1 VTGRILH
8 ISDLHLGRS
17 TESEPLTAL
26 RALLPGLDPEIL
38 VVTGDLTH
46 RGRRAE
52 LERARELLES
62 LGLPLL
68 AVPGN
73 HDIPYVFPT
82 RFTRTRDEWDRVFG
96 TTEPVYISGRLAVV
110 GLNSVRP
117 WRQQGGALESSQLE
131 RLLPKLEGTQAG
143 ALRTAAL
150 HHHLAAPPWRAAHKR
165 PVRRR
170 DLVLQSL
177 ASAGVELVLSGH
189 VHQSAVA
196 ERREFE
202 VVEQDQRASIV
213 LATAAGFGRPR
224 PQRRG
229 EALGFNVYE
238 YDQESISAA
247 TWSWSGGS
255 FTEIGRRMF
264 RRREPGR
271 PMRSSASTRAVTRS
285 GTKRRFG

>member
-1 VTGRILH
+1 MTGRILH

-17 TESEPLTAL
+17 EESQPIAAL
-26 RALLPGLDPEIL
+26 RELIPRLEPEIL

-52 LERARELLES
+52 LERAHELLGS

-73 HDIPYVFPT
+73 HDIPYAFPT
-82 RFTRTRDEWDRVFG
+82 RFTQTRAEWERVFG
-96 TTEPVYISGRLAVV
+96 TTQPFYTSESLAIV

-117 WRQQGGALESSQLE
+117 WRQQGGALESSQLDS
-131 RLLPKLEGTQAG
+131 LPSKLVDAPSGV
-143 ALRTAAL
+143 LRTAAL
-150 HHHLAAPPWRAAHKR
+150 HHHLAASPWRAAHKR

-170 DLVLQSL
+170 DFVLQSF

-202 VVEQDQRASIV
+202 VVDDGDSSIV
-213 LATAAGFGRPR
+213 LATSAGFGRPR

-229 EALGFNVYE
+229 EALGFN
-238 YDQESISAA
+238 
-247 TWSWSGGS
+247 
-255 FTEIGRRMF
+255 GRDVVLVA
-264 RRREPGR
+264 RRIRGGR
-271 PMRSSASTRAVTRS
+271 PADVRARQADVNDR
-285 GTKRRFG
+285 

>member
-1 VTGRILH
+1 MTGRILH
-8 ISDLHLGRS
+8 ISDLHLGRRA
-17 TESEPLTAL
+17 TSEPLTAL
-26 RALLPGLDPEIL
+26 RELIPGLAPEIL

-62 LGLPLL
+62 LSLPLL

-73 HDIPYVFPT
+73 HDIPYALPT
-82 RFTRTRDEWDRVFG
+82 RFTRTRQEWERVFG
-96 TTEPVYISGRLAVV
+96 TTEPIYTSDRLAVV

-117 WRQQGGALESSQLE
+117 WRQQGGALDSSQLD
-131 RLLPKLEGTQAG
+131 RLAPKLEAAQAG
-143 ALRTAAL
+143 SLRTAAL
-150 HHHLAAPPWRAAHKR
+150 HHHLAAPPWRTAHKR

-170 DLVLQSL
+170 DLVLQRL

-202 VVEQDQRASIV
+202 VVEHDRRPSIV

-238 YDQESISAA
+238 SDPETISVV
-247 TWSWSGGS
+247 TWSWSRGT
-255 FTEIGRRMF
+255 FAEVGRRTF
-264 RRREPGR
+264 QRG
-271 PMRSSASTRAVTRS
+271 
-285 GTKRRFG
+285 

>member
-1 VTGRILH
+1 
-8 ISDLHLGRS
+8 
-17 TESEPLTAL
+17 L
-26 RALLPGLDPEIL
+26 RELIPELAPEIL

-62 LGLPLL
+62 LGLRLL

-73 HDIPYVFPT
+73 HDIPYVLPT
-82 RFTRTRDEWDRVFG
+82 RFTRTREEWERVFG
-96 TTEPVYISGRLAVV
+96 TTEPVYTSDRLAVV

-117 WRQQGGALESSQLE
+117 WRQQGGALESSQLD
-131 RLLPKLEGTQAG
+131 RIVPKLEGAEAG

-165 PVRRR
+165 PVRHR
-170 DLVLQSL
+170 DLVLQRF
-177 ASAGVELVLSGH
+177 ASAGVQLVLSGH
-189 VHQSAVA
+189 VHQSSVT

-202 VVEQDQRASIV
+202 VVERDRLPSLV
-213 LATAAGFGRPR
+213 LATAPGFGRPR

-238 YDQESISAA
+238 SDPETISVA
-247 TWSWSGGS
+247 TWSWSGRA
-255 FTEIGRRMF
+255 FTEDGRRTF
-264 RRREPGR
+264 QRREPER
-271 PMRSSASTRAVTRS
+271 PMRPAASTRSVM
-285 GTKRRFG
+285 

>member
-1 VTGRILH
+1 MNGRILH
-8 ISDLHLGRS
+8 ISDLHLGHGA
-17 TESEPLTAL
+17 TSEPVTAL
-26 RALLPGLDPEIL
+26 RELVPELAPEIL

-46 RGRRAE
+46 RGRRPE

-62 LGLPLL
+62 VGLPLL

-82 RFTRTRDEWDRVFG
+82 RFTRPREEWDRVFG
-96 TTEPVYISGRLAVV
+96 TTEPVYISGQLAVV

-117 WRQQGGALESSQLE
+117 WRHQGGALESSQLD
-131 RLLPKLEGTQAG
+131 RLAPKLAG
-143 ALRTAAL
+143 GQVGVLRTAAL

-165 PVRRR
+165 PVHRR
-170 DLVLQSL
+170 DRVLQRI

-189 VHQSAVA
+189 VHQSSVA

-202 VVEQDQRASIV
+202 VVEHDQRSSIV

-238 YDQESISAA
+238 SDPETISVV
-247 TWSWSGGS
+247 TWSWACGA
-255 FTEIGRRMF
+255 FAEVGRRTF
-264 RRREPGR
+264 QRREPER
-271 PMRSSASTRAVTRS
+271 PMRPATSTDL
-285 GTKRRFG
+285 

>member
-1 VTGRILH
+1 
-8 ISDLHLGRS
+8 
-17 TESEPLTAL
+17 L
-26 RALLPGLDPEIL
+26 RELVPELAPEIL

-46 RGRRAE
+46 RGRRPE

-62 LGLPLL
+62 VGLPLL

-82 RFTRTRDEWDRVFG
+82 RFTRPREEWDRVFG
-96 TTEPVYISGRLAVV
+96 TTEPVYISGQLAVV

-117 WRQQGGALESSQLE
+117 WRHQGGALESSQLD
-131 RLLPKLEGTQAG
+131 RLAPKLAGGQAG
-143 ALRTAAL
+143 VLRTAAL

-165 PVRRR
+165 PVHQR
-170 DLVLQSL
+170 DRVLQRI

-189 VHQSAVA
+189 VHQSSVA

-202 VVEQDQRASIV
+202 VIEDDQRSSIV

-224 PQRRG
+224 PERRG

-238 YDQESISAA
+238 SDPETISVV
-247 TWSWSGGS
+247 TWSWACGA
-255 FTEIGRRMF
+255 FAEVGRRTF
-264 RRREPGR
+264 QRREPER
-271 PMRSSASTRAVTRS
+271 PMRPATSTDL
-285 GTKRRFG
+285 

>member
-1 VTGRILH
+1 MTGRILH
-8 ISDLHLGRS
+8 ISDLHLGRGATS
-17 TESEPLTAL
+17 GPLTAL
-26 RALLPGLDPEIL
+26 RELVPGLRPEIL

-46 RGRRAE
+46 RGRRVE
-52 LERARELLES
+52 LELARELLES

-73 HDIPYVFPT
+73 HDIPYVLPM
-82 RFTRTRDEWDRVFG
+82 RFTRTREEWEHVFG
-96 TTEPVYISGRLAVV
+96 TTEPIYASDRLAVV

-131 RLLPKLEGTQAG
+131 RLVPKLEDAPAG

-165 PVRRR
+165 PVRQR
-170 DLVLQSL
+170 DVVLQRL
-177 ASAGVELVLSGH
+177 AAAGVELVLSGH
-189 VHQSAVA
+189 VHQSSVA

-202 VVEQDQRASIV
+202 VVEHDQRSSIV

-229 EALGFNVYE
+229 EAVGFNVYE
-238 YDQESISAA
+238 SDPETISVV
-247 TWSWSGGS
+247 TWSWSGGA
-255 FTEIGRRMF
+255 FVKVGRRTF
-264 RRREPGR
+264 QRG
-271 PMRSSASTRAVTRS
+271 
-285 GTKRRFG
+285 

>member
-8 ISDLHLGRS
+8 ISDLHLGRGA
-17 TESEPLTAL
+17 TSEPITAL
-26 RALLPGLDPEIL
+26 RELIPGLAPEIL

-73 HDIPYVFPT
+73 HDIPYALPT
-82 RFTRTRDEWDRVFG
+82 RFTRTREGWERVFG
-96 TTEPVYISGRLAVV
+96 TTEPVYTSDRLAVV

-117 WRQQGGALESSQLE
+117 WRQQGGALESSQLD
-131 RLLPKLEGTQAG
+131 RFAPKLEGARAG

-165 PVRRR
+165 PVRHR
-170 DLVLQSL
+170 DLVLQRF
-177 ASAGVELVLSGH
+177 ASARVELVLSGH
-189 VHQSAVA
+189 VHQSGVA

-202 VVEQDQRASIV
+202 VVEHDQRSSIV
-213 LATAAGFGRPR
+213 LATVAGFGRPR

-238 YDQESISAA
+238 SDPETISVG
-247 TWSWSGGS
+247 TWSWFSGA
-255 FTEIGRRMF
+255 FAEVGRRTF
-264 RRREPGR
+264 QRREPER
-271 PMRSSASTRAVTRS
+271 PMRPAVSSRCVM
-285 GTKRRFG
+285 

>member
-8 ISDLHLGRS
+8 ISDLHLGA
-17 TESEPLTAL
+17 TTGSEPLAAL
-26 RALLPGLDPEIL
+26 RELVPELDPEIL

-62 LGLPLL
+62 INLPLL

-82 RFTRTRDEWDRVFG
+82 RFTRTREEWERVFG
-96 TTEPVYISGRLAVV
+96 TTEPVYASDRLMVV

-117 WRQQGGALESSQLE
+117 WRQQGGALESSQLD
-131 RLLPKLEGTQAG
+131 RLAPKLDGARAG

-165 PVRRR
+165 PVRQR
-170 DLVLQSL
+170 DLVLQRL
-177 ASAGVELVLSGH
+177 ASAGVELVLGGH
-189 VHQSAVA
+189 VHQSSVA

-202 VVEQDQRASIV
+202 VVDADQRSSLV
-213 LATAAGFGRPR
+213 LATAPGFGRPR

-229 EALGFNVYE
+229 EALGFNFYE
-238 YDQESISAA
+238 FDQESISVV
-247 TWSWSGGS
+247 TWSWSGSTFAEVGQRTFQRGS
-255 FTEIGRRMF
+255 ETGRIARPS
-264 RRREPGR
+264 RE
-271 PMRSSASTRAVTRS
+271 STAT
-285 GTKRRFG
+285 

>member
-1 VTGRILH
+1 MAAPAWAGYGPRYRPPAVTGRILH
-8 ISDLHLGRS
+8 ISDLHLGRGA
-17 TESEPLTAL
+17 TSEPLKAL
-26 RALLPGLDPEIL
+26 RKLIPGLDPEIL
-38 VVTGDLTH
+38 IVTGDLTH

-73 HDIPYVFPT
+73 HDIPYALPT
-82 RFTRTRDEWDRVFG
+82 RFTRTQEEWERVFG
-96 TTEPVYISGRLAVV
+96 TTEPVYASDRLAVV

-117 WRQQGGALESSQLE
+117 WRQQGGALESAQLD
-131 RLLPKLEGTQAG
+131 RLAPKLADAQAG
-143 ALRTAAL
+143 ALRIAAL

-170 DLVLQSL
+170 DLVLQRL

-189 VHQSAVA
+189 VHQSSVA

-202 VVEQDQRASIV
+202 VVEHDQPSSIV
-213 LATAAGFGRPR
+213 LASAAGFGRPR

-238 YDQESISAA
+238 SDAETVSVV
-247 TWSWSGGS
+247 TWSWSGG
-255 FTEIGRRMF
+255 FDELGRRTF
-264 RRREPGR
+264 QRG
-271 PMRSSASTRAVTRS
+271 
-285 GTKRRFG
+285 

>member
-17 TESEPLTAL
+17 TESEPLTTL

-82 RFTRTRDEWDRVFG
+82 RFTRTREEWDRVFG

-117 WRQQGGALESSQLE
+117 WRQQGGALESSQLK
-131 RLLPKLEGTQAG
+131 RLVPKLESAQAG

-224 PQRRG
+224 PHRRG
-229 EALGFNVYE
+229 EALGFNFYE
-238 YDQESISAA
+238 YDQESISVA

-255 FTEIGRRMF
+255 FAEIGRRIF
-264 RRREPGR
+264 QRRVPGR
-271 PMRSSASTRAVTRS
+271 PMRPSASTRSVT
-285 GTKRRFG
+285 

>member
-1 VTGRILH
+1 M
-8 ISDLHLGRS
+8 
-17 TESEPLTAL
+17 AL
-26 RALLPGLDPEIL
+26 RELIPGLDPEIL

-62 LGLPLL
+62 VGLPLL

-82 RFTRTRDEWDRVFG
+82 RFTRTREEWDRVFG
-96 TTEPVYISGRLAVV
+96 TTEPVYMSDQLAVV

-131 RLLPKLEGTQAG
+131 RLVPKLEDAQPG

-177 ASAGVELVLSGH
+177 ASARVELVLSGH

-202 VVEQDQRASIV
+202 VVEHDQRGSIV

-238 YDQESISAA
+238 SDDESISAV
-247 TWSWSGGS
+247 TWSWAGS
-255 FTEIGRRMF
+255 SFIRVGRRTF
-264 RRREPGR
+264 QRRESEGE
-271 PMRSSASTRAVTRS
+271 SQ
-285 GTKRRFG
+285 GTTVRT

>member
-1 VTGRILH
+1 MTGRILH

-17 TESEPLTAL
+17 EASEPLTSLRDLIPAL
-26 RALLPGLDPEIL
+26 APEIL

-62 LGLPLL
+62 LALPLL

-82 RFTRTRDEWDRVFG
+82 RFTRTREEWERAFGTAEPIYTSDRVA
-96 TTEPVYISGRLAVV
+96 IA

-117 WRQQGGALESSQLE
+117 WRQQGGLVEMSQLD
-131 RLLPKLEGTQAG
+131 RVASKLERAPLR
-143 ALRTAAL
+143 ALRAVAL
-150 HHHLAAPPWRAAHKR
+150 HHHLAAPPWRAARKR
-165 PVRRR
+165 PLRRR
-170 DLVLQSL
+170 DLVLQRL
-177 ASAGVELVLSGH
+177 ASAGVELILSGH

-202 VVEQDQRASIV
+202 AVEHDRLPTLV
-213 LATAAGFGRPR
+213 LATAPGFGRPR

-238 YDQESISAA
+238 SDQESISVV
-247 TWSWSGGS
+247 TWSWAGRT
-255 FTEIGRRMF
+255 FAEVGRRTF
-264 RRREPGR
+264 QRG
-271 PMRSSASTRAVTRS
+271 
-285 GTKRRFG
+285 